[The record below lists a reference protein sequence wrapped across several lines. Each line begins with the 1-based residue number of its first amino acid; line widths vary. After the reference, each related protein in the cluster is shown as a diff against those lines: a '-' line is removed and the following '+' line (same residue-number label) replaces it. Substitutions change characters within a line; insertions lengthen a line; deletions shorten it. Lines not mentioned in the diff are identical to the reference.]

1 MKNLQDILYGVRL
14 TTLEGQSNKSIDKIE
29 FDSRKV
35 GEGDL
40 FVAIKGDL
48 FDGHE
53 FIDKAVD
60 SGAVA
65 ILCEELPENRKG
77 TVAYVQTTCTK
88 QALAVVAANYYNH
101 PSQKIHLIGVTG
113 TNGKTSVSTLLY
125 RLFKQMGYACGL
137 ISTVHNIVD
146 GETLTSTH
154 TTPDPLSINALLSAM
169 LDKSCTHCF
178 MEVSSHALM
187 QERTHGLQFNGAV
200 FTNISHDH
208 LDYHGTFDAYIKA
221 KKRLFDQLP
230 KGGFAL
236 YNEDDKRGSVMVQN
250 TKADVYSMSVQKLGD
265 FKARILENSFDGLV
279 LNIQEQELHTSLI
292 GNFNAYNILS
302 VFAVAT
308 LLGEEPQE
316 VLAALSMLKSA
327 EGRFDYFLSA
337 QKVVAIVDYAHTPDA
352 LKQVLSTIK
361 NIRTGNEKM
370 YTIIGCGG
378 DRDNTKRPLMGKI
391 AVSLSDMAILTSDNP
406 RSETPELIID
416 EMRQGVDVSL
426 RSKMLCVTD
435 RKEAIKMACAL
446 ANSGDIILL
455 AGKGHEKTQEIAGVK
470 HPFDD
475 KSILKDCL
483 TQMNK

>member
-14 TTLEGQSNKSIDKIE
+14 TTLEGQSNRSISKIE
-29 FDSRKV
+29 FDSRKI
-35 GEGDL
+35 EKGDL
-40 FVAIKGDL
+40 FVAIKGEL
-48 FDGHE
+48 SDGHE
-53 FIDKAVD
+53 FIEKAIE

-65 ILCEELPENRKG
+65 VLCEEMPENRKDI
-77 TVAYVQTTCTK
+77 TYVQTTCTK
-88 QALAVVAANYYNH
+88 QALAIVAANYYDH
-101 PSQKIHLIGVTG
+101 PSEKIHLIGVTG

-125 RLFKQMGYACGL
+125 RLFTQLGNACGL

-146 GETLTSTH
+146 GNIIESTH
-154 TTPDPLSINALLSAM
+154 TTPDPLSINALLSSM

-187 QERTHGLQFNGAV
+187 QERTYGLQFNGAV

-230 KGGFAL
+230 KGSFAV
-236 YNEDDKRGSVMVQN
+236 YNDDDKRGSVMVQN
-250 TKADVYSMSVQKLGD
+250 TKADVYSLSVQKLGD
-265 FKARILENSFDGLV
+265 FKAKILENSFDGLV

-292 GNFNAYNILS
+292 GSFNAYNILS

-308 LLGEEPQE
+308 LLGEDPQE

-327 EGRFDYFLSA
+327 EGRFDYFLSTD
-337 QKVVAIVDYAHTPDA
+337 KVVAIVDYAHTPDA

-361 NIRTGNEKM
+361 NIRTGNEKI

-378 DRDNTKRPLMGKI
+378 DRDNAKRPLMARI

-406 RSETPELIID
+406 RSESPEAIIE
-416 EMRQGVDVSL
+416 EMKGGVEISL

-446 ANSGDIILL
+446 ATKGDIILL

-475 KSILKDCL
+475 KSILKDFL
-483 TQMNK
+483 IQMNK